1 MIRYATTRILSSILV
16 LWMISVIAFA
26 LMNILP
32 GDPAS
37 ALLGINATPSDIAEF
52 RERLGLN
59 DPLLERYADWLTGA
73 MHGDLGASMLTGIPI
88 TELFEH
94 RAPATL
100 ELGLLALIV
109 IVTVAIPVGVV
120 AALRPGS
127 RTEVAASTL
136 MIAGNS
142 IPEFLTSIGLIIVI
156 SLELGWLPVVGYEPI
171 WEDLVQN
178 LRHMALPVIAISLT
192 ATTLLMRQTRS
203 AMINVLNDDYIR
215 TARAKGLSQRAVL
228 VRHALRNALVP
239 IITVFGFQ
247 VGLIF
252 SGAVITE
259 QVFAIPGMGSLFVE
273 AVVVRK
279 DYSVVQNTVMFF
291 AVMTILVNL
300 IIDLSY
306 PFIDPRIRV
315 GRGG

>member
-37 ALLGINATPSDIAEF
+37 ALLGINANPSDIAEF

-203 AMINVLNDDYIR
+203 AMINVLGDDYIR
-215 TARAKGLSQRAVL
+215 TARAKGLSRA
-228 VRHALRNALVP
+228 RHASCATRLRN
-239 IITVFGFQ
+239 
-247 VGLIF
+247 GLD
-252 SGAVITE
+252 
-259 QVFAIPGMGSLFVE
+259 PGDHRSSASRPG
-273 AVVVRK
+273 
-279 DYSVVQNTVMFF
+279 
-291 AVMTILVNL
+291 
-300 IIDLSY
+300 
-306 PFIDPRIRV
+306 
-315 GRGG
+315 